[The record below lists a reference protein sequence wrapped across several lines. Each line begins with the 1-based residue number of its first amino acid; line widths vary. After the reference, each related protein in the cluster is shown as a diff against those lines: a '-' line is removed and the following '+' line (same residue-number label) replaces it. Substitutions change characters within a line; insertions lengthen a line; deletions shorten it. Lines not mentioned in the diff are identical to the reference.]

1 MDTKLLG
8 ETFERARNE
17 NGGLTKLGM
26 AFYARLFTKYPQVRP
41 LFTTPPEEQHKKLMA
56 SVGAIVAAV
65 NSPETL
71 VPYLHAMGVRHLK
84 YKTENGHYAAVGENL
99 VVVLGEHLSV
109 EGAWTEEMKSTWE
122 EALSFVSGVMIEA
135 ANDPAKYESEL
146 ASAGFGPNGFSKTNS
161 EPWKLPE
168 QARP

>member
-65 NSPETL
+65 NNPESL

-99 VVVLGEHLSV
+99 VAVLGEHLAV
-109 EGAWTEEMKSTWE
+109 EGAWTEEMKCTWE
-122 EALSFVSGVMIEA
+122 EALKFVSGVMIEA

-146 ASAGFGPNGFSKTNS
+146 AGAGFGADGFSKSNA
-161 EPWKLPE
+161 EPWKMPA
-168 QARP
+168 QASP